1 MELLELLVR
10 AGVAV
15 CVLRVEEP
23 EVRLADVLVD
33 LVDVDTLVERPLL
46 VERVVVALVEREGC
60 AVLVLRVLV
69 PLVER
74 VAVAVVAVERVD
86 VGVLVDRVVVAVPAE
101 REGVAVA
108 ERVEVPAVRVASE
121 RVATVFELLNVRP
134 LLRRSLPAALR
145 LTDAPRLEAL
155 RSTAVPRTL
164 VVLRISRALTIPT
177 LRLEKERS
185 GCATA

>member
-1 MELLELLVR
+1 MR

-23 EVRLADVLVD
+23 EVRLADVLVER
-33 LVDVDTLVERPLL
+33 VEVDTLVERPLL
-46 VERVVVALVEREGC
+46 VERVVVALVERDGW

-74 VAVAVVAVERVD
+74 VAVAVVAVERVE
-86 VGVLVDRVVVAVPAE
+86 VGALVDRVVVAVPAE
-101 REGVAVA
+101 REGVAVT

-121 RVATVFELLNVRP
+121 RVATVFELPNVRP
-134 LLRRSLPAALR
+134 LLRLRSLPAALR
-145 LTDAPRLEAL
+145 LTDAPRLDAL

-177 LRLEKERS
+177 LRLENERS